1 MNSIAD
7 LEQRLNELESRLAFS
22 DDAIHQLNS
31 VITNQDLLIAQL
43 EEKIRVLGQRLQA
56 VQVNPIAAA
65 HEETPPPH
73 Y

>member
-1 MNSIAD
+1 MSSIAD

-56 VQVNPIAAA
+56 VQANPIAAA